1 MWMVSSSTKCRGAV
15 AKLLPCLKYKVW
27 MILGMTLGMSQHVSA
42 WPQVRHD
49 PMSSAFPF
57 WCFLFTWVQPE
68 SCANLIDECE
78 AARGTPA
85 PSRFNHL
92 AELAA
97 APELADGVAQQ
108 EIQSIAKVRAC
119 EVQKKCDMGHVSR
132 CYDSLTSSWWSWCS
146 LCSLMDMLTRFC
158 KFTLKGVKAYLH
170 WVCFKRSAQNAEQRK
185 IFASQQ
191 TLGRMLCSSHSN

>member
-1 MWMVSSSTKCRGAV
+1 MYRHDPKSD
-15 AKLLPCLKYKVW
+15 
-27 MILGMTLGMSQHVSA
+27 MTLC
-42 WPQVRHD
+42 

-57 WCFLFTWVQPE
+57 WCFLFTWVLAE
-68 SCANLIDECE
+68 SCANLLDEWE

-119 EVQKKCDMGHVSR
+119 EVQKKCD
-132 CYDSLTSSWWSWCS
+132 
-146 LCSLMDMLTRFC
+146 LCHDVMTHWRPHDVLYVLQWSLMDMLARFC
-158 KFTLKGVKAYLH
+158 KFTLKRVKTYLH
-170 WVCFKRSAQNAEQRK
+170 WACFKRSAQNAEQRK

-191 TLGRMLCSSHSN
+191 TLGCMLCSSHSN